1 MKYTMLIN
9 HAEYAYGLF
18 DTIEDAEKLIAIRI
32 RQDEPDVSDDM
43 SDEYVIEN
51 FDSDGYYRVL
61 EIYNVGDDD

>member
-1 MKYTMLIN
+1 MKYTMSIN
-9 HAEYAYGLF
+9 HAEYANGLF
-18 DTIEDAEKLIAIRI
+18 DTREEVVREIAFRI
-32 RQDEPDVSDDM
+32 RKDEPDVSDDM

>member
-9 HAEYAYGLF
+9 HAEYANGLF
-18 DTIEDAEKLIAIRI
+18 DTREEVERLIAFRI
-32 RQDEPDVSDDM
+32 RQDEPDVKDDM

-61 EIYNVGDDD
+61 EIYNVGDDN